1 MMNDTLNA
9 KLRYTFI
16 CVSLAQYLTNKFFF
30 FLHFHACRLTG
41 NLFHSE
47 KMPGLYTVVNVVKAT
62 FFYNAVYLVALS
74 PQDMHCLN
82 ILCGSFSITFKK
94 QNKALKTFRGSDTGS
109 DANCMAYFVHSHDYK
124 VAYWSFFSYG
134 WFGYCKY
141 FI

>member
-47 KMPGLYTVVNVVKAT
+47 KMPGLYTVVNVVKAYI
-62 FFYNAVYLVALS
+62 FIQCCVSCSSQSSGYALFEYS
-74 PQDMHCLN
+74 M
-82 ILCGSFSITFKK
+82 
-94 QNKALKTFRGSDTGS
+94 
-109 DANCMAYFVHSHDYK
+109 
-124 VAYWSFFSYG
+124 W
-134 WFGYCKY
+134 
-141 FI
+141 